1 MGFYLTGC
9 SCWLAVNVHEFYI
22 NSWYVKGPV
31 CNLFRAVVGSG
42 WHSIPPRHFFKSV
55 GSLLARSARV
65 PLNNKNCNLS
75 MGMPEQ
81 NWKKGYVGSI
91 WKKGRS
97 EIFLYIHL
105 KFNISPLN

>member
-22 NSWYVKGPV
+22 NSWYVKGPA

-55 GSLLARSARV
+55 GCLLARSARV
-65 PLNNKNCNLS
+65 PLNNKHCNLS
-75 MGMPEQ
+75 MGMPCRIGKKDMLDRFG
-81 NWKKGYVGSI
+81 KKG
-91 WKKGRS
+91 GRR
-97 EIFLYIHL
+97 F
-105 KFNISPLN
+105 FCIST